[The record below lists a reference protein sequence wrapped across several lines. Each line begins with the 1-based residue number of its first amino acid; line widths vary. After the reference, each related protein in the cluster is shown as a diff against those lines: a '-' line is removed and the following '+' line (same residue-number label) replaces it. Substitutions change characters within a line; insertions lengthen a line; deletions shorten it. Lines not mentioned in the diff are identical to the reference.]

1 MWGQQVV
8 QACACPHEQAPQTQ
22 PRNLSTAQSRI
33 NEAHLCLLQVQLQ
46 AGSTVLL
53 SARSTSVLDSAVQLS
68 AQLALLDQQ
77 SGRLLQPGRVALARS
92 SDKSEVHK
100 SQGGTET

>member
-1 MWGQQVV
+1 M
-8 QACACPHEQAPQTQ
+8 
-22 PRNLSTAQSRI
+22 R
-33 NEAHLCLLQVQLQ
+33 AHLCLLQVQLQ

-53 SARSTSVLDSAVQLS
+53 SARSTSVLDSPVQLS

-77 SGRLLQPGRVALARS
+77 SGRLLQPDRVALASS